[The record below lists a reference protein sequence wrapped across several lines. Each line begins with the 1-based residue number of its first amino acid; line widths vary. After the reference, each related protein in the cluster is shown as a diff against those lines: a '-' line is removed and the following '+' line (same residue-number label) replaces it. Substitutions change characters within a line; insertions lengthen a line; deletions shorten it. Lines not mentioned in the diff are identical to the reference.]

1 MTSSSQLDLNCHTPN
16 WVLKSAP
23 SLTTVLRGRNVLRTL
38 RVVFGSTLHC
48 ILGRLPACI
57 HSLMPV
63 RIDLLV
69 ELEDDEEDDDD
80 GRLEAGED
88 EEERRGLPFL
98 R

>member
-1 MTSSSQLDLNCHTPN
+1 MTSSSQLDLNCHTPS

-48 ILGRLPACI
+48 NLGRLPACI

-63 RIDLLV
+63 RMDLLV
-69 ELEDDEEDDDD
+69 LELDEDED
-80 GRLEAGED
+80 GRLEAG
-88 EEERRGLPFL
+88 EEERRGLPF
-98 R
+98 RR

>member
-1 MTSSSQLDLNCHTPN
+1 MTSSSQLDLNCHTPS

-48 ILGRLPACI
+48 ILGKFPACI

-69 ELEDDEEDDDD
+69 ELEEDDD
-80 GRLEAGED
+80 GRLDACED

>member
-1 MTSSSQLDLNCHTPN
+1 M
-16 WVLKSAP
+16 LKSAP
-23 SLTTVLRGRNVLRTL
+23 SLTTVLRGLNVLRTL

-63 RIDLLV
+63 RMDLLV
-69 ELEDDEEDDDD
+69 EEDVEED
-80 GRLEAGED
+80 GRLEAG